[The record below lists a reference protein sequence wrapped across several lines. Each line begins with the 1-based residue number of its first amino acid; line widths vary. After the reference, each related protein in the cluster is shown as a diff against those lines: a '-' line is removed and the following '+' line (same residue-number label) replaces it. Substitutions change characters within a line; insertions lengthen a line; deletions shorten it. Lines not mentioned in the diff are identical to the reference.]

1 MYTIGQVSE
10 QFDLPVST
18 LRYYDKEG
26 LFPAL
31 TRTSG
36 IRRFGEQELEALRVI
51 ECLKRSGLEIKE
63 IKQFMEWCAQGSE
76 TYPQRHALFVQQAER
91 VEAEIAR
98 LQKSLDMIR
107 FKCWYYEQA
116 MRDGVIV
123 ERDGVI
129 ARCADAVGRGRA
141 REQDGLHAEAAQ
153 NEVKTCVKKRR
164 EPGLYEHIVLRQD
177 GECVRKRIRQVR
189 GAVLR
194 ERLAAGSPR
203 GRARLFHVRAV
214 GPVVAHGVDDGNA
227 HFVAAADERRA
238 RGHGPLRRRDA
249 QRGRAVE
256 KAPLHVD
263 HDECLFGHGACLL
276 TK

>member
-10 QFDLPVST
+10 RFDLPVST

-116 MRDGVIV
+116 MRDGSEDRAHALHVGEVACLHGVGDGRCAVREHDGVIV

-153 NEVKTCVKKRR
+153 NEVKTCVKKR
-164 EPGLYEHIVLRQD
+164 
-177 GECVRKRIRQVR
+177 
-189 GAVLR
+189 
-194 ERLAAGSPR
+194 
-203 GRARLFHVRAV
+203 
-214 GPVVAHGVDDGNA
+214 
-227 HFVAAADERRA
+227 
-238 RGHGPLRRRDA
+238 
-249 QRGRAVE
+249 
-256 KAPLHVD
+256 
-263 HDECLFGHGACLL
+263 
-276 TK
+276 